1 MPAWTLST
9 LVSRATQAL
18 GNRGD
23 IALSDASFWANVAQ
37 EQVWNAIPHDAK
49 EGLATSSTTSGG
61 DKVALPSDFFELIQL
76 SNLSLTPYLPMN
88 PIGSHEL
95 DSWVTTMGAPTHFA
109 LYSTWLELRPRPDSN
124 YSLQMRYM
132 KQLSDMTVLS
142 APVSVATR
150 FGYGVFLKTKE
161 LLAENVLKDTAAM
174 MEAQQEY
181 LAFMTSQ
188 TPDNALRLRQNRFV
202 GVGLPRQRW
211 QTPESWWP
219 APFDRSD

>member
-88 PIGSHEL
+88 PIQGEEGWSIRGRVSWLIFQFCEIQGS
-95 DSWVTTMGAPTHFA
+95 SG
-109 LYSTWLELRPRPDSN
+109 LRNIS
-124 YSLQMRYM
+124 SSI
-132 KQLSDMTVLS
+132 KKWIT
-142 APVSVATR
+142 SVAR
-150 FGYGVFLKTKE
+150 AV
-161 LLAENVLKDTAAM
+161 DS
-174 MEAQQEY
+174 
-181 LAFMTSQ
+181 SQ
-188 TPDNALRLRQNRFV
+188 
-202 GVGLPRQRW
+202 
-211 QTPESWWP
+211 
-219 APFDRSD
+219 FDFQFDARIGTLSVCPSTLT